1 MSSFNRVE
9 STANRIR
16 TAMTRAN
23 KKQVDIV
30 RETGIDKGA
39 LSSYLKGKYEPKQ
52 DVIHKLAKALDV
64 SEMWLWGYDCPMERP
79 ATQKKNDALTDIV
92 VRLRT
97 DNEFAAFCEKA
108 SQLTPEQFASVM
120 QVVDTFLS
128 MKG

>member
-1 MSSFNRVE
+1 MSSFNRIE

-16 TAMTRAN
+16 SAMNSAN
-23 KKQVDIV
+23 KKQADVV

-64 SEMWLWGYDCPMERP
+64 SEMWLWGYDCPMKRLEV
-79 ATQKKNDALTDIV
+79 QKKNDALTDIV

-97 DNEFAAFCEKA
+97 DNKFALAVEGLNKLDEV
-108 SQLTPEQFASVM
+108 QLASVM
-120 QVVDTFLS
+120 QVVSAFLS
-128 MKG
+128 AKD